1 MWRRHRTLFWVLHS
15 AWALTAGTVVVLLA
29 RERYHLVMWVVLFLA
44 LAWISTL
51 YFGRTVFTDGATPG
65 LVHELTSY
73 VTRALY
79 QETLFFLLPFY
90 AYSTVV
96 DSPNVFFVVLLGGL
110 AVFACIDLL
119 FDRWLRTRPVFA
131 LTFFAIVAFAAIN
144 LLLPLIAGIQPRL
157 AAPAAALLAIGAAAP
172 LALRTAPRTLGS
184 RMQLMAAAVVML
196 VVVVGL
202 PSLIPPVPLRL
213 QRATFA
219 SGFEPGSHVLAD
231 TLPDPVPLEQL
242 SGTLVVLAEVFA
254 PSALP
259 ANVRLEWWRDG
270 ELLRVSREVEITAH
284 AEGFRIWDAWHPASG
299 SVLPGR
305 YRVILRTGG
314 RRVFG
319 VATITV
325 GG

>member
-1 MWRRHRTLFWVLHS
+1 LHS
-15 AWALTAGTVVVLLA
+15 AWALTAGTVIVLLA
-29 RERYHLVMWVVLFLA
+29 RERYHLVLWVVLFLA

-51 YFGRTVFTDGATPG
+51 FFGRTVFADGAAPG
-65 LVHELTSY
+65 LVHEVTSY

-96 DSPNVFFVVLLGGL
+96 DSPNVVFVVLLGGL
-110 AVFACIDLL
+110 AVVACMDLL

-131 LTFFAIVAFAAIN
+131 LTFFAVVAFAALN
-144 LLLPLIAGIQPRL
+144 LLLPLIAGIQPRF

-172 LALRTAPRTLGS
+172 LALRTAPKTAGA
-184 RMQLMAAAVVML
+184 RMRLMAAAVVML
-196 VVVVGL
+196 VVAVGL
-202 PSLIPPVPLRL
+202 PGLIPPVPLRL
-213 QRATFA
+213 QRATFS
-219 SGFEPGSHVLAD
+219 SGIDPGSLVLAD
-231 TLPDPVPLEQL
+231 TLPDPATLGQV
-242 SGTLVVLAEVFA
+242 GGALVVLAEVFA

-270 ELLRVSREVEITAH
+270 ELLRVSREVGITAH
-284 AEGFRIWDAWHPASG
+284 AEGFRVWDAWRPDSG